1 MTTVEARACRPII
14 PDPVGLTPL
23 RDADPLQQADTPQL
37 LAYLA
42 TIADP
47 RAPRGHRH
55 PLIAILAMAA
65 AAVLAGARSMTAI
78 AEWAADTPRASGPR
92 SAPARNSP
100 DHYSV
105 PAETTIRRALGRLDP
120 QALATAIGA
129 WLGDRDRPQQRRQA
143 VAVDGKTLR
152 GAKRD
157 GRQVH
162 LLAAMDHT
170 TRTVLAQRQVDGA
183 PGEVPAFQPC

>member
-1 MTTVEARACRPII
+1 MRCSLPHDHGEARACRAIV
-14 PDPVGLTPL
+14 PDPVG
-23 RDADPLQQADTPQL
+23 ADPAARCRPTPASRDPHL

-42 TIADP
+42 TIPDP

-78 AEWAADTPRASGPR
+78 AEWAADTPQSVRAALG
-92 SAPARNSP
+92 ARRESP

-129 WLGDRDRPQQRRQA
+129 WLGERDRPQQRRA
-143 VAVDGKTLR
+143 I
-152 GAKRD
+152 
-157 GRQVH
+157 
-162 LLAAMDHT
+162 
-170 TRTVLAQRQVDGA
+170 
-183 PGEVPAFQPC
+183 